1 MLRLLLLLT
10 TTAAVVA
17 AAPGPHDVRLN
28 LQPYFRDLR
37 VVHVMAGQRPLTMLV
52 DTGAG
57 ATAISPEIAAAIGCS
72 PHGRDVG
79 HRMTGEAVTFQRC
92 ESLTLS
98 SGSWSH
104 AFEPIG
110 VFDVGA
116 LLPKELPHVDGI
128 LGLDA
133 FRGHVITIDWS
144 GNAILVVDRSRER
157 LAVAASGAPFRA
169 ATGETGRFLTAYVPV
184 RGARDP
190 LWLLLDSG
198 NLRGTIVADSVIK
211 DGQLP
216 LAADGQAVLAVG
228 SLAAITSPYVVAPLA
243 IDGALGTDYL
253 KRGLVTL
260 DLRMQ
265 EVRTSDLEQDV
276 LRRRAEAAQAP

>member
-1 MLRLLLLLT
+1 MPGLLLLLT
-10 TTAAVVA
+10 TTIAAVA
-17 AAPGPHDVRLN
+17 AAPGPHDVRLT
-28 LQPYFRDLR
+28 LAPYFRDLR
-37 VVHVMAGQRPLTMLV
+37 VVHVTAGQRPLTMLV

-57 ATAISPEIAAAIGCS
+57 ATAISPEIAASIGCT

-79 HRMTGEAVTFQRC
+79 HRMTGEAVTFLRC
-92 ESLTLS
+92 KSLTLS
-98 SGSWSH
+98 SGNWSH

-157 LAVAASGAPFRA
+157 LAVAATGFPFRA

-184 RGARDP
+184 RAARDP
-190 LWLLLDSG
+190 LWFLLDSG

-211 DGQLP
+211 DGLLP

-228 SLAAITSPYVVAPLA
+228 SLAAITSPYVAAPLA

-260 DLRMQ
+260 DLRLQ
-265 EVRTSDLEQDV
+265 EPRTSESGAGPPPA
-276 LRRRAEAAQAP
+276 RSEAAQPP